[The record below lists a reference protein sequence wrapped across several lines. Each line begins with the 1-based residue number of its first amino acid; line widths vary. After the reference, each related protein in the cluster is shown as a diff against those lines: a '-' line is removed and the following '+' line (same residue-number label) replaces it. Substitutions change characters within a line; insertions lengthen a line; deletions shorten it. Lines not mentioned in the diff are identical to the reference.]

1 MLECARTGRGQ
12 SHDYEKELGN
22 MPNKFDI
29 SEAVQFGWD
38 TTKNSMGFSIGLLI
52 VVYLLENIPDRIA
65 ELLEADFP
73 ILSTTIR
80 IASIVLSMIVMM
92 GAIKIYLRF
101 CDGEKGEFS
110 DLFSCYPL
118 FFKYLVGSILYG
130 LIVVVGLILLIIP
143 GIVWAIKF
151 QFFDYLIVDK
161 GLGPIDALEKSSEI
175 TRGVKWDLF
184 IFGILL
190 GIINLMGFLCLMI
203 GLFVTIPVTMVAI
216 AFVYRK
222 LLPETSQEYYMGHDP
237 QLPDPASV

>member
-1 MLECARTGRGQ
+1 MGII
-12 SHDYEKELGN
+12 
-22 MPNKFDI
+22 PNKFVI
-29 SEAVQFGWD
+29 SEALQFGWD
-38 TTKNSMGFSIGLLI
+38 TTKSNIGFFIGLLI
-52 VVYLLENIPDRIA
+52 VAGLIQYVPDIVA
-65 ELLEADFP
+65 EIIEADAP
-73 ILSTTIR
+73 DLSLIIR
-80 IASIVLSMIVMM
+80 IASYVLSMIIGM
-92 GAIKIYLRF
+92 GIIKICLRF

-118 FFKYLVGSILYG
+118 FFKYLIGSILYG

-184 IFGILL
+184 IFAILL
-190 GIINLMGFLCLMI
+190 GIINLMGFVCLLV
-203 GLFVTIPVTMVAI
+203 GLFVTIPITMVAT

-222 LLPETSQEYYMGHDP
+222 LMPKMPQEYCMSPDQ
-237 QLPDPASV
+237 QLPDPMSV

>member
-1 MLECARTGRGQ
+1 MEI
-12 SHDYEKELGN
+12 GN
-22 MPNKFDI
+22 MPKKFVI

-38 TTKNSMGFSIGLLI
+38 TTKSNIGFFIGLLI
-52 VVYLLENIPDRIA
+52 VVGLIEYVPDIIA
-65 ELLEADFP
+65 TMIEADAP
-73 ILSTTIR
+73 VLSI
-80 IASIVLSMIVMM
+80 IIQISSVVLSMIIVM
-92 GAIKIYLRF
+92 GLIKIFLRF

-130 LIVVVGLILLIIP
+130 LIVSAGLILLIIP

-151 QFFDYLIVDK
+151 YFFDYLIVDK

-190 GIINLMGFLCLMI
+190 GIINLMGFLCLLV
-203 GLFVTIPVTMVAI
+203 GLFVTIPMTMVATV
-216 AFVYRK
+216 FVYRK
-222 LLPETSQEYYMGHDP
+222 LLPETPREYYMNHDQ
-237 QLPDPASV
+237 QLPDPV

>member
-1 MLECARTGRGQ
+1 M
-12 SHDYEKELGN
+12 SK
-22 MPNKFDI
+22 KFVI

-38 TTKNSMGFSIGLLI
+38 TTKSNIGFFIGLLI
-52 VVYLLENIPDRIA
+52 VAGLIQYVPDIIA
-65 ELLEADFP
+65 AIIEADAP
-73 ILSTTIR
+73 ILSIIIQ
-80 IASIVLSMIVMM
+80 IASFVLSVIIAM
-92 GAIKIYLRF
+92 GLIKICLRF

-118 FFKYLVGSILYG
+118 FFNYLVGSILYG

-175 TRGVKWDLF
+175 TRGVKWELF
-184 IFGILL
+184 LLGILL
-190 GIINLMGFLCLMI
+190 VIINLLGFLCLVV
-203 GLFVTIPVTMVAI
+203 GLFVTIPITMVAM

-222 LLPETSQEYYMGHDP
+222 LLPKTSQEYYTDP
-237 QLPDPASV
+237 DQQLPEPTSV

>member
-1 MLECARTGRGQ
+1 MQ
-12 SHDYEKELGN
+12 K
-22 MPNKFDI
+22 KFVI

-38 TTKNSMGFSIGLLI
+38 TTKSNIGFFIGIVIVAGLI
-52 VVYLLENIPDRIA
+52 QYVPDIIA
-65 ELLEADFP
+65 AIIEADAP
-73 ILSTTIR
+73 VLSIIVR
-80 IASIVLSMIVMM
+80 IASFVLSLIIGM
-92 GAIKIYLRF
+92 GLIKIFLRF

-118 FFKYLVGSILYG
+118 FFKYLIGSILYG
-130 LIVVVGLILLIIP
+130 LIVTVGLILLIIP
-143 GIVWAIKF
+143 GIIWAIKF

-184 IFGILL
+184 IFDILI
-190 GIINLMGFLCLMI
+190 GIINLLGLLCLLV
-203 GLFVTIPVTMVAI
+203 GLFVTIPITMVAT

-222 LLPETSQEYYMGHDP
+222 LLPETSQEYYMNNDQ